1 MALRIE
7 NLSDTLRRIDGR
19 GYKAY
24 QDIRG
29 EYIYTGPGLSF
40 TLIVDHVQ
48 ADPFAPPS
56 RVRVRIPQQV
66 AGFPQHYLESKI
78 RRVALS
84 DFLTRSFALAARGG
98 ARTRMSGSG
107 LGSAEGAQAGA
118 GAPIGGTGRSGQV
131 SIARAGQ
138 EILERNSVLIDENMV
153 EARFT
158 VGLPAAGRRILG
170 RAAQAIFLEFLPGIV
185 ARALIYKALPVE
197 TVDRHVKTAEDA
209 EALRGMLG
217 EKGLVAFIGNGA
229 ILPRRSGVDDRPLPA
244 ERAIPFSSPPSL
256 EVEFDLPN
264 RGRTRG
270 MGIPEGVT
278 LIVGGGYHGKS
289 TLLRAIERGIYNH
302 VPGDGRELVVT
313 SPLAVKIRA
322 EDGRAVTRT
331 DISPFIKDLPLGGD
345 TRSFS
350 TENASGSTSQA
361 ANIMEALEVGAKVL
375 LVDEDTSATNFMIRD
390 RRMQALVAKEKE
402 PITPFIDRVISLKE
416 SGVSTILVL
425 GGSGDYFDVADTVI
439 MMDEYRP
446 VDVTAKAKDIALQF
460 RTGRVNEA
468 DEDRPLPR
476 PRIPVSLGL
485 GDMEGRRS
493 KVKAMGTDAIRLGH
507 EEIDLSF
514 VEQVVDDGQ
523 TRFIADALKYL
534 GKHLVD
540 GRSTIPELISRLWA
554 VLERDGLD
562 AVAPYV
568 RGDYC
573 MARPLE
579 IAAALNRLRTLQ
591 VK

>member
-1 MALRIE
+1 MVRIE
-7 NLSDTLRRIDGR
+7 NLSDTLRRIEGR

-29 EYIYTGPGLSF
+29 EYAYRDANLEFI
-40 TLIVDHVQ
+40 LIVDHVQ

-56 RVRVRIPQQV
+56 RIRVQVPQRV
-66 AGFPQHYLESKI
+66 AGFPQRYLESKI

-84 DFLTRSFALAARGG
+84 DFLTRSFALAAR
-98 ARTRMSGSG
+98 ARTKTSGP
-107 LGSAEGAQAGA
+107 GA
-118 GAPIGGTGRSGQV
+118 GPWASSSHEAEVGVPIGGTGRSGQV
-131 SIARAGQ
+131 SIARSGQ

-153 EARFT
+153 EVRFT

-170 RAAQAIFLEFLPGIV
+170 RAAQAIFLELLPRIV
-185 ARALIYKALPVE
+185 AGALIYKALPAE
-197 TVDRHVKTAEDA
+197 SLDRHVKTAEDA

-217 EKGLVAFIGNGA
+217 EKGLVAFVGNGA

-289 TLLRAIERGIYNH
+289 TLLRAIERGVYNH
-302 VPGDGRELVVT
+302 IPGDGRELVVT
-313 SPLAVKIRA
+313 SPLAMKIRA

-331 DISPFIKDLPLGGD
+331 DISPFIKGLPLGGD

-361 ANIMEALEVGAKVL
+361 ANIMEALEAGAKVL

-390 RRMQALVAKEKE
+390 RRMQALVAKAKE
-402 PITPFIDRVISLKE
+402 PITPFIDRIESLKE

-446 VDVTAKAKDIALQF
+446 VDVTRRAKDIARELQ
-460 RTGRVNEA
+460 TGRINEA
-468 DEDRPLPR
+468 GEDRPFPR
-476 PRIPVSLGL
+476 PRVPASLGL

-523 TRFIADALKYL
+523 TRFIADALRYL
-534 GKHLVD
+534 GRKLVN

-554 VLERDGLD
+554 VLEREGLD

-579 IAAALNRLRTLQ
+579 VAAALNRLRTLQ
-591 VK
+591 IK